1 MPPRPS
7 VVVLA
12 TFIALSFLLLFHQFS
27 FSSPSYYR
35 DVFTRSRSLKAWLN
49 DEEERYMALIQDR
62 QQLIRKW
69 GPTEV
74 EVQPWVSSCFPLF
87 HAHAC

>member
-7 VVVLA
+7 VVALA
-12 TFIALSFLLLFHQFS
+12 TFIAVSSLLLLHQF
-27 FSSPSYYR
+27 FGSSPSYYR
-35 DVFTRSRSLKAWLN
+35 DVFTRSRSLTAWLS
-49 DEEERYMALIQDR
+49 DEEERYAAFIQDR

-74 EVQPWVSSCFPLF
+74 EVQPWVSHTTL
-87 HAHAC
+87 HAC